1 MSEEARKR
9 GQEFAKFLQSLPE
22 AQRIKGNERQRS
34 AAEAEHREFQAHFRA
49 GRCFLCNEALAT
61 FEPDCPCPHWLLR
74 PPGFTKW
81 HFMDVARGHAI
92 WIVYAVLRHAVDNI
106 DLTDLIDH
114 AGVLA
119 GPPTIFDLAEH
130 QHIKAEI
137 SVDNNRA
144 TIKLTGSSP
153 LDS

>member
-1 MSEEARKR
+1 MLAITVKANGHDPYKFEWNGSSEEFHKLWDDMETLADS
-9 GQEFAKFLQSLPE
+9 GGHDPIEVANAAILQV
-22 AQRIKGNERQRS
+22 ATHKNEI
-34 AAEAEHREFQAHFRA
+34 
-49 GRCFLCNEALAT
+49 
-61 FEPDCPCPHWLLR
+61 
-74 PPGFTKW
+74 
-81 HFMDVARGHAI
+81 ARGHAI

-119 GPPTIFDLAEH
+119 GPPTIFDLAEY

-137 SVDNNRA
+137 SVDSNRA

>member
-1 MSEEARKR
+1 MLAITVKAKGRDPHKFEWNGSSEEFHKLWDDMERLADGS
-9 GQEFAKFLQSLPE
+9 GQDPIE
-22 AQRIKGNERQRS
+22 AANAIILAATHENEI
-34 AAEAEHREFQAHFRA
+34 
-49 GRCFLCNEALAT
+49 
-61 FEPDCPCPHWLLR
+61 
-74 PPGFTKW
+74 
-81 HFMDVARGHAI
+81 ARGHAV
-92 WIVYAVLRHAVDNI
+92 WIVYAVLRHAADNI
-106 DLTDLIDH
+106 DLTGFIDH

-137 SVDNNRA
+137 SIDNNHA